1 MSTSGA
7 SNASARRASITP
19 VGGELLTAGQLWS
32 RAIMTAGPGIV
43 WITSFLV
50 LPGLLIFGYSFLSR
64 GEISP
69 AELPVTIDNYA
80 RFAGRDAFGDFDPA
94 YWIIVGRSVLVS
106 VVTTVVCVVLAYPL
120 SFFIAAHG
128 PRTRNTLLL
137 LVIAPSWINLVI
149 RTYAWMIV
157 FNPDSPVTS
166 LARAFGLT
174 GEGEGLFPSAFAVYI
189 GMVNV
194 FLPFLV
200 LPLYTAVER
209 LDWSLLE
216 AAQDLYATKW
226 QAFWNV
232 ILPQTLPG
240 LVAGIILTVIPAFGM
255 YVVPDLL
262 GGAKTALVGNAIAQ
276 QFGQSRDWPFGA
288 AISFLVMSLTMLVLY
303 VYSRR
308 AGEQG
313 MRDLL

>member
-1 MSTSGA
+1 
-7 SNASARRASITP
+7 
-19 VGGELLTAGQLWS
+19 
-32 RAIMTAGPGIV
+32 
-43 WITSFLV
+43 
-50 LPGLLIFGYSFLSR
+50 
-64 GEISP
+64 
-69 AELPVTIDNYA
+69 
-80 RFAGRDAFGDFDPA
+80 
-94 YWIIVGRSVLVS
+94 
-106 VVTTVVCVVLAYPL
+106 
-120 SFFIAAHG
+120 
-128 PRTRNTLLL
+128 
-137 LVIAPSWINLVI
+137 
-149 RTYAWMIV
+149 
-157 FNPDSPVTS
+157 
-166 LARAFGLT
+166 
-174 GEGEGLFPSAFAVYI
+174 VYI

>member
-1 MSTSGA
+1 
-7 SNASARRASITP
+7 
-19 VGGELLTAGQLWS
+19 
-32 RAIMTAGPGIV
+32 
-43 WITSFLV
+43 
-50 LPGLLIFGYSFLSR
+50 
-64 GEISP
+64 
-69 AELPVTIDNYA
+69 
-80 RFAGRDAFGDFDPA
+80 
-94 YWIIVGRSVLVS
+94 
-106 VVTTVVCVVLAYPL
+106 
-120 SFFIAAHG
+120 
-128 PRTRNTLLL
+128 
-137 LVIAPSWINLVI
+137 
-149 RTYAWMIV
+149 
-157 FNPDSPVTS
+157 
-166 LARAFGLT
+166 
-174 GEGEGLFPSAFAVYI
+174 
-189 GMVNV
+189 
-194 FLPFLV
+194 
-200 LPLYTAVER
+200 VER